1 MPVAPPTEPSRAS
14 TGDTR
19 DPAYSQRLA
28 GLQGARWKRW
38 LDVQRPYRQHL
49 WRVCRG
55 RVLEVGCGIGR
66 NLDHLRRGGFDALGL
81 DHNPDAVALCR
92 ARGLA
97 AFTPQDLA
105 EGGDA
110 GGPGRVPPAAGG
122 AFGTLLLSHVAEHL
136 LPDEVSVLLARY
148 HGWLEPGARLVLITP
163 QEAGQASDATHRSF
177 VDFALARRV
186 AEAAGFGVEQQYSFP
201 LPRWAGRVFKYNE
214 FVTLARWADTPTTL
228 ARPATTRSSP
238 STAPRR

>member
-1 MPVAPPTEPSRAS
+1 MPVAPPPEPPRAS
-14 TGDTR
+14 PGDTR

-28 GLQGARWKRW
+28 DLQGARWKRW

-81 DHNPDAVALCR
+81 DHNAEAVALCR
-92 ARGLA
+92 ARGLS
-97 AFTPQDLA
+97 AFTPQEFGDR
-105 EGGDA
+105 GGDHGGDGVGP
-110 GGPGRVPPAAGG
+110 GGPVPAPPASAG

-136 LPDEVSVLLARY
+136 LPDEVSVLLDR
-148 HGWLEPGARLVLITP
+148 HRHWLEPGARLVLITP
-163 QEAGQASDATHRSF
+163 QEAGQVSDPTHRSF

-186 AEAAGFGVEQQYSFP
+186 AEAAGFAVEQQYSFP

-214 FVTLARWADTPTTL
+214 FVTLA
-228 ARPATTRSSP
+228 TR
-238 STAPRR
+238 RV